1 MGIFSRLTD
10 IINSNLN
17 SILDRAEDPEK
28 MIRLMIQEMEDT
40 LVEVRSAA
48 ARTIADQKDVDRR
61 LKRMEAAAAEWQ
73 RKAELALSKERDDLA
88 RGALA
93 EKAKIT
99 ESARMLSEERDHL
112 DGQLAHH
119 QEDVA
124 KLEAKL
130 REAKAKKTTIDA
142 RRQTA
147 TNQLRVKRNLHDTR
161 LDDAFD
167 RFDKVDRRL
176 DRIEAEAEAYDLS
189 GEGRTLEDEFSALET
204 DESIEAELKALKDK
218 LKPAKKAESE

>member
-17 SILDRAEDPEK
+17 SLLDRAEDPEK

-61 LKRMEAAAAEWQ
+61 LKRIEAAAAEWQ
-73 RKAELALSKERDDLA
+73 RKAELALSKDREDLA

-112 DGQLAHH
+112 DSQLAHH

-130 REAKAKKTTIDA
+130 REAKAKKATIEA

-189 GEGRTLEDEFSALET
+189 GEGQTLDDEFSALET
-204 DESIEAELKALKDK
+204 DDAIEAELAALKDK
-218 LKPAKKAESE
+218 LKPAAKTESK